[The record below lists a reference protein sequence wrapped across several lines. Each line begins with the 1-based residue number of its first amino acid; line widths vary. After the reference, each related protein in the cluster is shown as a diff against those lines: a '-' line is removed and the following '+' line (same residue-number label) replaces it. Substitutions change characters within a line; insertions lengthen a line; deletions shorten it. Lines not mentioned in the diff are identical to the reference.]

1 MMSDVG
7 CKAVVVS
14 FPFLATEECIVDLSY
29 IFPLYVHIFA
39 LSLLTP
45 ERYFVL
51 INIYSSYW
59 VVFPK
64 ISLPGLIRNHHF

>member
-14 FPFLATEECIVDLSY
+14 FPFLATGECIVDLSF
-29 IFPLYVHIFA
+29 IFLRYVHIFA

-51 INIYSSYW
+51 KNIYSSCW

-64 ISLPGLIRNHHF
+64 ISIPDLIRNHHF

>member
-14 FPFLATEECIVDLSY
+14 FPFLATEECMVDLSY
-29 IFPLYVHIFA
+29 IFLRYVHIFA

-51 INIYSSYW
+51 INIYDI
-59 VVFPK
+59 FIILGRLPK
-64 ISLPGLIRNHHF
+64 N

>member
-7 CKAVVVS
+7 CKAVVVL
-14 FPFLATEECIVDLSY
+14 FPFLATGECIVDLSL
-29 IFPLYVHIFA
+29 IFLRYVHIFA

-51 INIYSSYW
+51 KNIYSSYW

-64 ISLPGLIRNHHF
+64 IIIQDLIRNHHF

>member
-7 CKAVVVS
+7 CKAVVVL
-14 FPFLATEECIVDLSY
+14 FPFLATGECIVDLSF
-29 IFPLYVHIFA
+29 IFLRYVHIFA

-51 INIYSSYW
+51 KNIYSSYW

-64 ISLPGLIRNHHF
+64 IIIQDLIRNHHF

>member
-1 MMSDVG
+1 MSDVG
-7 CKAVVVS
+7 CKAVVVL
-14 FPFLATEECIVDLSY
+14 FPFLATGECIVDLSF
-29 IFPLYVHIFA
+29 IFLRYVHIFA

-51 INIYSSYW
+51 KNIYSSYW

-64 ISLPGLIRNHHF
+64 IIIQDLIRNHHF

>member
-29 IFPLYVHIFA
+29 IFLRYVHIFA

-45 ERYFVL
+45 ERYFV
-51 INIYSSYW
+51 
-59 VVFPK
+59 
-64 ISLPGLIRNHHF
+64 